1 MNHKKQPAIRR
12 KTTTQKSPRRYPERI
27 TITTPKISYTHT
39 NPSGKGLLIM
49 LAIVL
54 AAAFA
59 YWLAAHP

>member
-1 MNHKKQPAIRR
+1 MSHKKQHPTPR
-12 KTTTQKSPRRYPERI
+12 KKATGKHPRRYPERI

-49 LAIVL
+49 LAIIL
-54 AAAFA
+54 ATAFA